1 MEGVQ
6 PGGVEGVGHDP
17 AHGAHVVVP
26 VGGAGAV
33 AGAEPQPG
41 REAVVLGGMG
51 VHDEDLRLR
60 AVPLHLKRQGV
71 LDLCRDVCRRDAGVV
86 LDAARPADHVLFA
99 AALRIGFFKDGA
111 CVFRP
116 GVVAFQRDE
125 VGAVCGGGQR
135 SRSGFEDFGRKRF
148 CRRSAALRGGG
159 LLPAERKGRLR
170 GGQRPDDERRQTEH
184 QSMGKNGQRQHQR
197 RRPGQTEH
205 RPGPEISLPAAH
217 GGHLLPS

>member
-1 MEGVQ
+1 
-6 PGGVEGVGHDP
+6 
-17 AHGAHVVVP
+17 
-26 VGGAGAV
+26 
-33 AGAEPQPG
+33 
-41 REAVVLGGMG
+41 MG

-86 LDAARPADHVLFA
+86 LDAARPTGHVFFA
-99 AALRIGFFKDGA
+99 AALRIGLFEDGA
-111 CVFRP
+111 CVFGP

-148 CRRSAALRGGG
+148 CRRFAALRGGG

-184 QSMGKNGQRQHQR
+184 QPMGKNGQRQHQR